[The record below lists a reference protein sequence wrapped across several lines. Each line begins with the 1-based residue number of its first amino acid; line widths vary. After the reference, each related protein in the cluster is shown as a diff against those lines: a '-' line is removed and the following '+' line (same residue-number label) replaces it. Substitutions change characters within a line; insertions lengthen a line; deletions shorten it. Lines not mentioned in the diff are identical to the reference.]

1 MVRLASLFAA
11 LFLSTNAVAEPARD
25 AALPEGWD
33 GARLLALIDGDM
45 SATAYADGKLYPIGD
60 AKDLVA
66 VIGKDKG
73 VRYSPAA
80 VSNTVMGW
88 PGSMVV
94 SNDGRRAFVVSS
106 RKGMARSVDKVKDG
120 VFEAFPLHNALTIVL
135 TETGET
141 LGAARV
147 CEKPLSIDL
156 SPDNKWALIACGDA
170 KGELAVA
177 PITDDGIGAV
187 RIFDLAVP
195 TYTDA
200 ANDEGATYAV
210 VHPSGAAAGV
220 VLNNRAVTLVR
231 FDLDTDGIPVAA
243 KAETPTQTK
252 SWLSVARWTAS
263 GAHLLVSDVAWGPR
277 PLDAVF
283 NKSGA
288 ILSFALAPDGSAR
301 GVTSKARVSKSPEA
315 FELNRTGDLLV
326 AVNME
331 RTYLPGGATSV
342 FRGRSASSL
351 SLVSVD
357 PATGALKTLGKP
369 VRFRGVLPED
379 AVFDADG
386 DRIAAIVYQD
396 HNKPRSDGW
405 ITFFRIDG
413 DGDNRRLTETDA
425 RIPLPRGGHDL
436 AVID

>member
-11 LFLSTNAVAEPARD
+11 LFLSTNASAQPARD

-66 VIGKDKG
+66 VIGKDDGG
-73 VRYSPAA
+73 VRYSPTA
-80 VSNTVMGW
+80 VPNTVMGW
-88 PGSMVV
+88 PGSMAV
-94 SNDGRRAFVVSS
+94 SNDGRRAFVISS
-106 RKGMARSVDKVKDG
+106 RKGMARSVDKVKGG
-120 VFEAFPLHNALTIVL
+120 VFEAFPLHDALTIIS
-135 TETGET
+135 TQTSET
-141 LGAARV
+141 LNAARV

-187 RIFDLAVP
+187 RIFDLAAP

-200 ANDEGATYAV
+200 ENDEGATYAV

-231 FDLDTDGIPVAA
+231 FDLDTDGVPVAA

-263 GAHLLVSDVAWGPR
+263 GAYLLVSDIAWGPR

-283 NKSGA
+283 NKAG
-288 ILSFALAPDGSAR
+288 
-301 GVTSKARVSKSPEA
+301 
-315 FELNRTGDLLV
+315 
-326 AVNME
+326 
-331 RTYLPGGATSV
+331 
-342 FRGRSASSL
+342 
-351 SLVSVD
+351 
-357 PATGALKTLGKP
+357 
-369 VRFRGVLPED
+369 
-379 AVFDADG
+379 
-386 DRIAAIVYQD
+386 
-396 HNKPRSDGW
+396 
-405 ITFFRIDG
+405 
-413 DGDNRRLTETDA
+413 
-425 RIPLPRGGHDL
+425 
-436 AVID
+436 AVIPPGINRVEK